1 LASFNSRPRPDDRG
15 QMTEAKAKAEAE
27 ASRIGLE
34 TEARTGI
41 DA

>member
-1 LASFNSRPRPDDRG
+1 
-15 QMTEAKAKAEAE
+15 MTEAKAKAEAE